1 MTTTHRITTAAVLM
15 LSVAAAGASA
25 ASARP
30 VGPDAATGANQPAA
44 VANQVPS
51 VYSRQDKAAVPVAGA
66 VGANTVANAGSAPYS
81 RQDKSTVPPT
91 SPSTSAAGSAS
102 STSNGGIVHAGASP
116 TVIRV
121 QAPSSGFD
129 WGDAGIGAAG
139 GLALAMLGL
148 GGALVVSSQRRARH
162 PNPTAPTS

>member
-1 MTTTHRITTAAVLM
+1 MVDVTTTHRITTAAALI
-15 LSVAAAGASA
+15 LSVAAAGAPA

-30 VGPDAATGANQPAA
+30 QGPDAATGGNQPPA
-44 VANQVPS
+44 VANQAP
-51 VYSRQDKAAVPVAGA
+51 AV
-66 VGANTVANAGSAPYS
+66 YS
-81 RQDKSTVPPT
+81 RQDKSTVPPA
-91 SPSTSAAGSAS
+91 SPSTSAVGTAP
-102 STSNGGIVHAGASP
+102 STSSGGIAKASAAP

-148 GGALVVSSQRRARH
+148 GGALAISSQRRARH
-162 PNPTAPTS
+162 PNIPTAPTS